1 MLNLNPTS
9 DLNKLEKNIDTYQQ
23 ASEGDTPHIASSFNV
38 LVLDNLPAA
47 IGVIDRQGNLI
58 YANAT
63 WERYISEF
71 DTTKQELV
79 NNVYPDLCQIADE
92 VEAGRVQA
100 GVDEVLRAELSE
112 FSFELLC
119 PFSDQERW
127 FKALVSPIV
136 QDCSIV
142 AATVMH
148 IDITDR
154 KRAELQ
160 TQLALQEKQTVIDEK
175 QKILDMS
182 LDLICSFDEEG
193 RFVQVNS
200 ACRDI
205 LGYEPEELV
214 GVPYLNMVYE
224 ADHGKMREARIVVGE
239 DMRNFENRYVRKDG
253 TLVHLLW
260 TARWDEEDRRYF
272 CIGRDISVNKRAEE
286 QKDTYNKKIST
297 ILNSITDGFYTVNKD
312 WIVTY
317 WNKKAEQITGLSRKD
332 ALDKCIWELFPG
344 ATQMK
349 YYTEYHRAVSEQ
361 VPVHFVERSSVKN
374 LWLDVSAYPSEEGLS
389 VYSKD
394 ITARK
399 LADEQVRIAN
409 ERYEIVTRVT
419 QDAIWDYD
427 VATNKATWGGGF
439 GLLFGYDMAKEVTNM
454 EAWISKIHPDDLPWF
469 MDGYAQSFQ
478 QPDVNQF
485 EATYRAQKSDGTYAT
500 VLGRGFI
507 VRDQDGNPTRIVGA
521 IQDITRHIEREQE
534 REKLIKELSQA
545 NAELKQFTY
554 ITSHNFRAPLSNL
567 LGLLDLMKAIPIE
580 DPMLAEIIEGF
591 RKSTTALHETVN
603 DLIQVLI
610 TKGNPSQSKEQLSI
624 REVFDKVYHQI
635 RISVEEAGTEIQ
647 YDDQL
652 APMVY
657 FDRSYL
663 ESILLNLLTNSVK
676 YRSYQRA
683 LRINIT
689 TRDTGDSVQLLF
701 SDNGIGM
708 DLDRYRDRLFGL
720 YQRFH
725 DRPDSKGL
733 GLYLVKSQI
742 EALGGSI
749 DVESQVDQGTTFT
762 ITFTK

>member
-1 MLNLNPTS
+1 M
-9 DLNKLEKNIDTYQQ
+9 NKLEKNIDTYQQ